1 MSITASYRKH
11 NIHQKAIWL
20 LSAIT
25 FLLIGMPKLGIKFGS
40 LPIYAIDILIVSCA
54 YYAQKI
60 KPRYSIKTNMSS
72 IVTVILIIV
81 TLSELSAAIQLGEF
95 LKPIYII
102 MRTLI
107 AGSLFFSISKII
119 QTPNDLESIL
129 KAALFGALITAI
141 LLIITSLPFT
151 KSIAQSYVFSIP
163 YLDPNGA
170 NVALKLDKSL
180 SATRGTSLVGVSIL
194 SGAFLNTIWA
204 LLLYLM
210 TNVNLETRWKNLLK
224 AVSFIIPFA
233 VVMTYSRG
241 AILGLIMVTCGV
253 IFFNSSKS
261 RRIIVAVIGL
271 AVIVFAQVG
280 WDSEYFFFDRVI
292 NRTQAMIQ
300 NPYEDKRES
309 ERIYAYTEPFEH
321 LVENP
326 LFLFIGEGFARR
338 KVGGNEL
345 TAGNDAA
352 THAVFAA
359 AYYAYGMM
367 AALAYMY
374 LLFKAFQTTWKY
386 AHEKANKYSNRF
398 SQALLASLL
407 GFIPWFIL
415 GHAAVSQPRGAMLMF
430 FVFGLVAL
438 QPKFQY
444 FDRMRNQ
451 TSKKKELPL
460 VVDQ

>member
-1 MSITASYRKH
+1 MGLIPLYRKR
-11 NIHQKAIWL
+11 NIHQRAITL
-20 LSAIT
+20 LSAT
-25 FLLIGMPKLGIKFGS
+25 VFLLIGMPKLGIKFGPI
-40 LPIYAIDILIVSCA
+40 PIYAIDLLIVSCA

-60 KPRYSIKTNMSS
+60 KPKYSIKTNMSPV
-72 IVTVILIIV
+72 VTVILLIV

-119 QTPNDLESIL
+119 QTPNELEPIL
-129 KAALFGALITAI
+129 KGALFGALITAI

-163 YLDPNGA
+163 YLDPAGSQ
-170 NVALKLDKSL
+170 VASNLESQIA
-180 SATRGTSLVGVSIL
+180 SRGTSLIGVSIL

-210 TNVNLETRWKNLLK
+210 TIVNLATRWKYLLK
-224 AVSFIIPFA
+224 VVSIIIPFA

-241 AILGLIMVTCGV
+241 AILGLIMVILGV
-253 IFFNSSKS
+253 TFFNSSKS
-261 RRIIVAVIGL
+261 RRIIIAVIGL